1 MILFELIPIAFEC
14 ICYDVLTTVAIML
27 ILYFSL
33 RCLSEDIVKGIPFFA
48 VGIALFI
55 LLCIQLSLMYGA
67 IEVYNMAS
75 AIKIEM
81 DQALEGMTGAVGI
94 ADSQQIMD
102 YATQQYPLLGVYLN
116 TWNLSCDD
124 ISCFSENMKETIEDA
139 MTSYCWRRVFWS
151 IGFIVTGSIIAMT
164 LEKKSGKKSRTHEY
178 SSSSYSHADDF

>member
-14 ICYDVLTTVAIML
+14 ICYGVLTTVAIML

-81 DQALEGMTGAVGI
+81 DQA
-94 ADSQQIMD
+94 
-102 YATQQYPLLGVYLN
+102 
-116 TWNLSCDD
+116 
-124 ISCFSENMKETIEDA
+124 
-139 MTSYCWRRVFWS
+139 
-151 IGFIVTGSIIAMT
+151 
-164 LEKKSGKKSRTHEY
+164 
-178 SSSSYSHADDF
+178 